1 MMHGSGSADAAARA
15 GGAGLSVFGTIHPQL
30 LNYGPDTPQADLPHA
45 PRVRLASLESTF
57 DSRFAAPATDDSSD
71 LPATTGSVSSF
82 DERFFFDGSVPLS
95 SLKPRSSFEDR
106 FGAAIA
112 SESGATRSAS
122 PAPSVTAVT
131 AAPAPRVTNVAAA
144 APAPRIV
151 ATIPVPR
158 PAPRRT
164 AGYKLASLSDGPIP
178 ASYAPPDA
186 AAAPT
191 EPPKDTG
198 PLSGDLSHTAI
209 YDISAHTVYLPS
221 GERLEAHSGLGGFMD
236 DVRAVH
242 LRKQGPTPPNVYELT
257 MRERLFHGVQAI
269 RLNPIDGAKMFG
281 RDGMLVHPFML
292 GPQGDSNGCVSLKDY
307 PKFLKA
313 YQRGEVTRMVVVEQ
327 LDDPPGGRTAAD
339 WFSGA
344 IKKIFG
350 RSS

>member
-1 MMHGSGSADAAARA
+1 
-15 GGAGLSVFGTIHPQL
+15 
-30 LNYGPDTPQADLPHA
+30 
-45 PRVRLASLESTF
+45 LASLESTF
-57 DSRFAAPATDDSSD
+57 DSRFAGPATDDSSD
-71 LPATTGSVSSF
+71 VPATTGTVSSF

-95 SLKPRSSFEDR
+95 SLTPKSSFEDR
-106 FGAAIA
+106 FGPAIA
-112 SESGATRSAS
+112 SENGAARSVA
-122 PAPSVTAVT
+122 PARPMSTATVP
-131 AAPAPRVTNVAAA
+131 AAPARNVAAA

-158 PAPRRT
+158 PAPRKAAAPYR
-164 AGYKLASLSDGPIP
+164 LASLSEGPIP
-178 ASYAPPDA
+178 ASYAPVDA
-186 AAAPT
+186 AAEPT

-209 YDISAHTVYLPS
+209 YDISAHTVYLPN
-221 GERLEAHSGLGGFMD
+221 GERLEAHSGLGGHMD

-257 MRERLFHGVQAI
+257 LRERLFHGVQAI
-269 RLNPIDGAKMFG
+269 RLNPVEGAKMFG

-307 PKFLKA
+307 PAFLKA
-313 YQRGEVTRMVVVEQ
+313 YQRGEITRLVVVEQ
-327 LDDPPGGRTAAD
+327 LDEPPGGRTAAD

>member
-15 GGAGLSVFGTIHPQL
+15 GGSGLSVFGTIHPQL
-30 LNYGPDTPQADLPHA
+30 LNYGPDTPQANLPHA

-57 DSRFAAPATDDSSD
+57 DSRFAAPAADDSSD

-112 SESGATRSAS
+112 ENGATRSAA
-122 PAPSVTAVT
+122 PAPSATAT
-131 AAPAPRVTNVAAA
+131 APAARVTNVAAA

-151 ATIPVPR
+151 ATIPLPR
-158 PAPRRT
+158 PAPRKAAPYR
-164 AGYKLASLSDGPIP
+164 LASLSSDTPLP

-186 AAAPT
+186 AAA

-209 YDISAHTVYLPS
+209 YDISARTVYLPN
-221 GERLEAHSGLGGFMD
+221 GERLEAHSGLGGYMD

-257 MRERLFHGVQAI
+257 MREHLFHGVQAI
-269 RLNPIDGAKMFG
+269 RLNPVDGAKMFG

-313 YQRGEVTRMVVVEQ
+313 YQRREVTRMVVCVQ
-327 LDDPPGGRTAAD
+327 LDAPRGG
-339 WFSGA
+339 
-344 IKKIFG
+344 
-350 RSS
+350 